1 MRQGDSA
8 GSKIVQFGLAESLA
22 QDSEKILLEQGHDV
36 FSSPFLPV
44 PQALSLIEKF
54 NADFIFCDAN
64 PSHYI
69 VLLEA
74 IRRVNLGLPLV
85 VVSSQ
90 PDTNAWLDAL
100 QAGATDF
107 CAPPFESASLR
118 WILESAR
125 TSKCGTA

>member
-1 MRQGDSA
+1 MRPEETP
-8 GSKIVQFGLAESLA
+8 GSKIVIFGLADGLVNDSKKVLA
-22 QDSEKILLEQGHDV
+22 EQGHDV
-36 FSSPFLPV
+36 FSSPFLPA
-44 PQALSLIEKF
+44 PEAMSLIEQL
-54 NADFIFCDAN
+54 NADFVFCDAD
-64 PSHYI
+64 PAHYL

-85 VVSSQ
+85 VVSPQ
-90 PDTNAWLDAL
+90 PDITAWLEAL

-125 TSKCGTA
+125 TSWCGTA

>member
-1 MRQGDSA
+1 MRQEDTL
-8 GSKIVQFGLAESLA
+8 GSKIVIFGLADGLA
-22 QDSEKILLEQGHDV
+22 DDSKKVLSEQGYDV

-44 PQALSLIEKF
+44 AQALTLIQQV
-54 NADFIFCDAN
+54 NADYVFCDAD
-64 PSHYI
+64 PAHYL

-74 IRRVNLGLPLV
+74 IQRVNLGLPLV
-85 VVSSQ
+85 VVSPQ

-125 TSKCGTA
+125 TSRCGSA

>member
-1 MRQGDSA
+1 MRQGDTS
-8 GSKIVQFGLAESLA
+8 GSKIVIFGLADRLA
-22 QDSEKILLEQGHDV
+22 RDSEKILSEQGHDV
-36 FSSPFLPV
+36 FSSPFLSED
-44 PQALSLIEKF
+44 QAMSLIGKV
-54 NADFIFCDAN
+54 NADFIFCDAD
-64 PSHYI
+64 PAHYI

-85 VVSSQ
+85 VVSPQ

-107 CAPPFESASLR
+107 CAPPFESDSLQ

-125 TSKCGTA
+125 NSRCGSA

>member
-1 MRQGDSA
+1 MRPENTA
-8 GSKIVQFGLAESLA
+8 ASKIVIFGLADRLA
-22 QDSEKILLEQGHDV
+22 QDSEKILSEQGHDV
-36 FSSPFLPV
+36 FSSPFLPA
-44 PQALSLIEKF
+44 PQALSLIEKVH
-54 NADFIFCDAN
+54 ADFIFCDAD
-64 PSHYI
+64 PSHYL

-90 PDTNAWLDAL
+90 PDTHAWLDAL

-107 CAPPFESASLR
+107 CVPPFESASLS

-125 TSKCGTA
+125 TSRIGTA

>member
-1 MRQGDSA
+1 MRQEETS
-8 GSKIVQFGLAESLA
+8 GSKIVIFGLADGLA
-22 QDSEKILLEQGHDV
+22 HDSKKVLAEQGHDV
-36 FSSPFLPV
+36 FSSPFLPAA
-44 PQALSLIEKF
+44 QALSLIEQVH
-54 NADFIFCDAN
+54 ADFVFCDAD
-64 PSHYI
+64 PAHYL

-85 VVSSQ
+85 VVSPQ

-118 WILESAR
+118 WILASAR
-125 TSKCGTA
+125 SSRCGTA

>member
-1 MRQGDSA
+1 MRQDETP
-8 GSKIVQFGLAESLA
+8 GSKIVLFGLADRLA
-22 QDSEKILLEQGHDV
+22 DDSKKILCEQGHDV
-36 FSSPFLPV
+36 YSSPFLPEA
-44 PQALSLIEKF
+44 QALSLIEQL
-54 NADFIFCDAN
+54 NADFIFCDSDPA
-64 PSHYI
+64 HYL

-85 VVSSQ
+85 VVSPQ

-100 QAGATDF
+100 QAGAADF

-125 TSKCGTA
+125 NSRCGSA

>member
-1 MRQGDSA
+1 MRQEETP
-8 GSKIVQFGLAESLA
+8 GSKIIIFGLADGLA
-22 QDSEKILLEQGHDV
+22 NDSKRILAEQGHDV
-36 FSSPFLPV
+36 FASPFLPAA
-44 PQALSLIEKF
+44 QALTLIEQLH
-54 NADFIFCDAN
+54 ADFVFCDDDPA
-64 PSHYI
+64 HYR

-74 IRRVNLGLPLV
+74 IRRANAGLPLV
-85 VVSSQ
+85 VVSPQ

-125 TSKCGTA
+125 TSRFGTA